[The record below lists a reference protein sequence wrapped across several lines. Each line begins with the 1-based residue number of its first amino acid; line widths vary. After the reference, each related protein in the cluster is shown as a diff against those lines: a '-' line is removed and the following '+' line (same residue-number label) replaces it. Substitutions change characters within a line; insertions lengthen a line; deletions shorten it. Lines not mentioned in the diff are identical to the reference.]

1 MAKRKRPPKQITRA
15 EVLAFL
21 RAHPELAPK
30 NPTEKALTAAK
41 DIYVKTGS
49 QRRKAITEAGRA
61 RFRYRQG
68 KASKLLTPKRLS
80 GE

>member
-1 MAKRKRPPKQITRA
+1 MAKRKRKQLTRA

-21 RAHPELAPK
+21 RAHPELAPR

-41 DIYVKTGS
+41 DIYVKTGR
-49 QRRKAITEAGRA
+49 QRRRAITAAGRS
-61 RFRYRQG
+61 RFRYRQA
-68 KASKLLTPKRLS
+68 KASKLLTPKKLS